1 MRITNELRV
10 SSQPANIYTF
20 KVSSRN
26 TKFKINNNTPE
37 DVIDVILLFLRS
49 TLTYLTVFDS
59 VSIVGFEQVNVYW
72 EFTCNTTFMCQIK
85 SNLRSCFNLIM
96 TFQSFNNFTLNNGS
110 VAEPEPEHSRADV
123 LQKKIFKKISQNSK
137 TKTVLQSLTSLFCY
151 LYC

>member
-1 MRITNELRV
+1 MSYELVHNQQIFTRSKSAV
-10 SSQPANIYTF
+10 ETLKSKLTI
-20 KVSSRN
+20 
-26 TKFKINNNTPE
+26 NTPE

-123 LQKKIFKKISQNSK
+123 LQKKFLKKFPKIQRQKQCRSR
-137 TKTVLQSLTSLFCY
+137 
-151 LYC
+151 